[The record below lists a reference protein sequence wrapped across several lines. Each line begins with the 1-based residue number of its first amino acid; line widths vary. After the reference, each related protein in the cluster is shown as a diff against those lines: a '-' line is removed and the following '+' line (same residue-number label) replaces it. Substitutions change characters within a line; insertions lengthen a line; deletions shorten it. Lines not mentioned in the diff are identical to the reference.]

1 MILTRRAFSALL
13 SMTGATALLGI
24 SPFKFPD
31 LIGEA
36 AAQTA
41 AEIATPSP
49 LGDMALGPENASVT
63 IIEYASMTCPHCA
76 SFTNTVFP
84 KLKSEYIDSGKV
96 RFIFREFPLD
106 EVAAAGS
113 IVARCIAKDNAST
126 YFALVDAMFKQ
137 QNDLARTP
145 LPTLKRIG
153 KQAGMS
159 EEAVEACLDKKTET
173 GKRLLDGIVQTLDHA
188 NTKLKVNSTPF
199 FFVNGTPLKGDTS
212 FEAFDKMIKPLLKS

>member
-1 MILTRRAFSALL
+1 MILTRRTFSALM
-13 SMTGATALLGI
+13 SMTGVSALLGL
-24 SPFKFPD
+24 SPFA
-31 LIGEA
+31 LIGDA

-76 SFTNTVFP
+76 NFTNNVFP
-84 KLKSEYIDSGKV
+84 KIKSEYIDTGKV

-113 IVARCIAKDNAST
+113 IVARCIAKDNAT
-126 YFALVDAMFKQ
+126 MYFALIDAMFKQ
-137 QNDLARTP
+137 QAELARTP

-153 KQAGMS
+153 KQAGLS
-159 EEAVEACLDKKTET
+159 EEGVEACLDKKTET
-173 GKRLLDGIVQTLDHA
+173 GKRLLDGIVQTLDYA

-199 FFVNGTPLKGDTS
+199 FFVNGTALKGDTS
-212 FEAFDKMIKPLLKS
+212 FDAFDKMIKPLLKS

>member
-1 MILTRRAFSALL
+1 MILTRRTFSALM
-13 SMTGATALLGI
+13 SMTGASALLGL
-24 SPFKFPD
+24 SPFA
-31 LIGEA
+31 LIGDA

-76 SFTNTVFP
+76 NFTNNVFP
-84 KLKSEYIDSGKV
+84 KIKSEYIDTGKV

-113 IVARCIAKDNAST
+113 IVARCIAKDNAT
-126 YFALVDAMFKQ
+126 MYFALIDAMFKQ
-137 QNDLARTP
+137 QAELARTP

-153 KQAGMS
+153 KQAGLS
-159 EEAVEACLDKKTET
+159 EEGVEACLDKKTET
-173 GKRLLDGIVQTLDHA
+173 GKRLLDGIVQTLDYA

-199 FFVNGTPLKGDTS
+199 FFVNGTALKGDTS
-212 FEAFDKMIKPLLKS
+212 FDAFDKMIKPLLKS

>member
-1 MILTRRAFSALL
+1 MILTRRTFSALM
-13 SMTGATALLGI
+13 SMTGVSALLGL
-24 SPFKFPD
+24 SPFS
-31 LIGEA
+31 LIGDA
-36 AAQTA
+36 SAQTA

-76 SFTNTVFP
+76 NFTHNVFP
-84 KLKSEYIDSGKV
+84 KIKSEYIDTGKV

-113 IVARCIAKDNAST
+113 IVARCIAKDNSQM

-153 KQAGMS
+153 KQAGLS

-173 GKRLLDGIVQTLDHA
+173 GKRLLDGIVQTLDYA